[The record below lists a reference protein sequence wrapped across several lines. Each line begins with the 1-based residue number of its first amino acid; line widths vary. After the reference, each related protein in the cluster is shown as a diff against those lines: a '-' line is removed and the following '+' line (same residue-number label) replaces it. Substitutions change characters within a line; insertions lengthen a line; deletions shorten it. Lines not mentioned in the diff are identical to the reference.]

1 MGPDYGTE
9 PGSPHVLDRLAG
21 YFSGA
26 LPVED
31 EQMVEA
37 HLLHCADCRAEY
49 DDLGSAAL
57 LVASLPVGVLD
68 EPDRTPDR
76 ADDEPDG

>member
-1 MGPDYGTE
+1 MGLEHGTE
-9 PGSPHVLDRLAG
+9 PGSSHVLDRLAG

-31 EQMVEA
+31 EQTVEA

-68 EPDRTPDR
+68 EPDR

>member
-1 MGPDYGTE
+1 MGPEYSTE
-9 PGSPHVLDRLAG
+9 PGSSHVLDRLAG

-31 EQMVEA
+31 EQAVEA

-68 EPDRTPDR
+68 ELDR